1 MLQVQW
7 ASHAAS
13 VPATLWESCFSGV
26 EGRWWYEALEEGG
39 LEDQF
44 EFAYA
49 ILEKDGQPIGLAPT
63 FIMNV
68 PMELVV
74 PPVIAKMLRVIP
86 TLRYQRTL
94 FVGSPCSDEGTIGLL
109 PGYSLADI
117 LGPLQDA
124 LSLRAKAKN
133 AAMTVWKDFGEAQ
146 KAAFEGLCATRGLFP
161 MVSFP
166 GTAVELAPGGFEG
179 YLKTLKSRHRY
190 LLKKKLK
197 HGLVP
202 GALTVQVVQQ
212 PDEATLQEL
221 YSLFLQTY
229 EKGKTKFEKLT
240 FEFFRQI
247 ALKPESHF
255 ILLSDE
261 KTGKMVA
268 FMLCFLLG
276 DKAINK
282 FIGIDYQAG
291 KQLHL
296 YFQLWEQAVKWS
308 CSVGATRLDSGQTGY
323 RVKRELGHHLVPLDC
338 YCRHR
343 NPLLHRVFGAVAKG
357 ITWQSLDPDLQT
369 MAEEQ

>member
-202 GALTVQVVQQ
+202 GALTVQIVQQ
-212 PDEATLQEL
+212 PDEETLQAL
-221 YSLFLQTY
+221 FSLFLQTY

-240 FEFFRQI
+240 YEFFQQI

-255 ILLSDE
+255 ILLSDGT
-261 KTGKMVA
+261 TGKMVA

-282 FIGIDYQAG
+282 FIGIDYQVG
-291 KQLHL
+291 KQAHL

-308 CSVGATRLDSGQTGY
+308 YSVGATRLDSGQTGY
-323 RVKRELGHHLVPLDC
+323 RVKRELGHQLVALDC

-357 ITWQSLDPDLQT
+357 ITLQSLDPDLQIT
-369 MAEEQ
+369 AEEQ

>member
-1 MLQVQW
+1 MFNVRW
-7 ASHAAS
+7 VSRAAS
-13 VPATLWESCFSGV
+13 IPATLWESCFTAV
-26 EGRWWYEALEEGG
+26 EGRWWYEALEDGG

-49 ILEKDGQPIGLAPT
+49 ILEKEGQPIGLAPT
-63 FIMNV
+63 FVMNV

-74 PPVIAKMLRVIP
+74 PPMIAKVLRVIP
-86 TLRYQRTL
+86 ALRYQRTL
-94 FVGSPCSDEGTIGLL
+94 FVGSPCSDEGSIGLL
-109 PGYSLADI
+109 PGHSLADI
-117 LGPLQDA
+117 VVPLQDA
-124 LSLRAKAKN
+124 LTRRAKAKN
-133 AAMTVWKDFGEAQ
+133 VAMTVWKDFGELQ
-146 KAAFEGLCATRGLFP
+146 KPALEGLCEARGLFP

-166 GTAVELAPGGFEG
+166 GTAVELASGGFEG

-202 GALTVQVVQQ
+202 GALAVTVVQQ
-212 PDEATLQEL
+212 PDEETLQEL

-255 ILLSDE
+255 ILLSDGQ
-261 KTGKMVA
+261 TGKMAA

-282 FIGIDYQAG
+282 FIGIDYHVG
-291 KQLHL
+291 KQSHL

-308 CSVGATRLDSGQTGY
+308 YSVGATRLDSGQTGY
-323 RVKRELGHHLVPLDC
+323 RVKRELGHQLVSLDC

-343 NPLLHRVFGAVAKG
+343 NPLLHRIFGAVAKG

-369 MAEEQ
+369 MAEEY